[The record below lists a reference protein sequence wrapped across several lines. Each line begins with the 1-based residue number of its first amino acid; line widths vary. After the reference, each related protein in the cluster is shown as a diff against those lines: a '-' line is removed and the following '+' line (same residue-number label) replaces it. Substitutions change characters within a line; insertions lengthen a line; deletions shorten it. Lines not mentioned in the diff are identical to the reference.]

1 MSHPNHSR
9 FRLYLSLEIKKYLFS
24 LPKIC
29 SGLFLILFLT
39 VSYFLL
45 YQHYSA
51 EQQKQGIIQ
60 IGITADPDEP
70 YLDWMIQ
77 TIESMKDLKHSC
89 HFEFVS
95 ETEGIK
101 RLQAGEYTALFLIP
115 PDYIRSLIDGDEAIL
130 RIRFCQ
136 GQTTIADFLV
146 KELGNAASQ
155 IMLDTQAGIY
165 AMQDIYRENHWQNM
179 SKDEFSLNIR
189 YLQKVLNRREI
200 YCYEEIPA
208 TGTIADRTHYFAVA
222 ILCFLTAL
230 GFTCTAVLHR
240 EPYIFAEKLDR
251 SGLRHWQQILAKGTA
266 MILCFG
272 GVYLLLSIL
281 LLALSPRISGFNS
294 LFHQNTD
301 SSLYSMLLCGSK
313 LFAIIPVLFVIC
325 AYILWIYEIS
335 PNNMS
340 SILLLFV
347 SFLCLAY
354 LSGYFYPLSYLPS
367 SIRQFSAY
375 LPTSVILKYSYH
387 ILCGTGSLLDLLGT
401 LAYGTILYGTLVCM
415 VHWKRRCLHWQP

>member
-1 MSHPNHSR
+1 MSQSSHSR
-9 FRLYLSLEIKKYLFS
+9 FRLYLSLEIKKYLLAF
-24 LPKIC
+24 PKIC
-29 SGLFLILFLT
+29 GGLFLILLIT
-39 VSYFLL
+39 GSYFLL
-45 YQHYSA
+45 YQLYST
-51 EQQKQGIIQ
+51 EQQKQRIIQ
-60 IGITADPDEP
+60 IGITADPEEP

-77 TIESMKDLKHSC
+77 TIENMKDLKHSC

-95 ETEGIK
+95 ETEGMK
-101 RLQAGEYTALFLIP
+101 GLQSGNYTALFLIP

-130 RIRFCQ
+130 RIRFRQ

-165 AMQDIYRENHWQNM
+165 AMQDIYRENHWQDM
-179 SKDEFSLNIR
+179 SKDELSLNIR

-200 YCYEEIPA
+200 YAYEEIPA
-208 TGTIADRTHYFAVA
+208 TGTTADQTHYLAVG

-240 EPYIFAEKLDR
+240 EPNVFVEKLELW
-251 SGLRHWQQILAKGTA
+251 GLRHWQQILAKESA

-272 GVYLLLSIL
+272 GIYLFLSIL
-281 LLALSPRISGFNS
+281 LTALSPRFSGFND
-294 LFHQNTD
+294 LLHQNTN
-301 SSLYSMLLCGSK
+301 SSLHAMLLTSGK
-313 LFAIIPVLFVIC
+313 LLAIIPVLLVIC

-347 SFLCLAY
+347 SFICLAY
-354 LSGYFYPLSYLPS
+354 LSGYFYPLSYLPD
-367 SIRQFSAY
+367 SIRRISTY
-375 LPTSVILKYSYH
+375 LPTSVILNYSYH
-387 ILCGTGSLLDLLGT
+387 ILCGTGRWQDLLEI
-401 LAYGTILYGTLVCM
+401 LAYGTILYGTLVCF
-415 VHWKRRCLHWQP
+415 VCWKRRCFH

>member
-1 MSHPNHSR
+1 MSQSTHSR
-9 FRLYLSLEIKKYLFS
+9 FRLYLLLEIKKYLLSF
-24 LPKIC
+24 PRIC
-29 SGLFLILFLT
+29 GGLFLILLLT
-39 VSYFLL
+39 GSYFLL
-45 YQHYSA
+45 YQLYSTK
-51 EQQKQGIIQ
+51 QQEHSIIQ
-60 IGITADPDEP
+60 IGITADPEEP

-77 TIESMKDLKHSC
+77 TIESMEDLKYSC

-95 ETEGIK
+95 ETEGMK
-101 RLQAGEYTALFLIP
+101 RLQSGDYTALFLIP
-115 PDYIRSLIDGDEAIL
+115 PDYIRSLIAGDEAIL

-200 YCYEEIPA
+200 YAYEEIQA
-208 TGTIADRTHYFAVA
+208 TGTTSDRTHYFAVA

-240 EPYIFAEKLDR
+240 ESHVFVDKLKLY
-251 SGLRHWQQILAKGTA
+251 GLGCWQQILAKEIA

-272 GVYLLLSIL
+272 GIYLFLSFLLA
-281 LLALSPRISGFNS
+281 ALSPRIPGFHV
-294 LFHQNTD
+294 LMHQSAD
-301 SSLYSMLLCGSK
+301 SDSYLHAVFLTGGKLL
-313 LFAIIPVLFVIC
+313 AIIPVLFVIC

-340 SILLLFV
+340 NILLLFV
-347 SFLCLAY
+347 SFIVLAY
-354 LSGYFYPLSYLPS
+354 LSGYFYPLSYLPD
-367 SIRQFSAY
+367 SIQQISGY
-375 LPTSVILKYSYH
+375 LPTSIILNYSYH
-387 ILCGTGSLLDLLGT
+387 ILCGTGCWRDLLVI
-401 LAYGTILYGTLVCM
+401 LVYGTILYGTLVGF
-415 VHWKRRCLHWQP
+415 VHWKRRWSH

>member
-1 MSHPNHSR
+1 MSQSNHSR
-9 FRLYLSLEIKKYLFS
+9 FHLYLSLEIKKYLFS

-29 SGLFLILFLT
+29 SGLFLILLLT
-39 VSYFLL
+39 GSYFLL
-45 YQHYSA
+45 YQLYSA

-60 IGITADPDEP
+60 IGITADPNEP

-77 TIESMKDLKHSC
+77 TIESMKDLEHSC

-95 ETEGIK
+95 ETEGTK
-101 RLQAGEYTALFLIP
+101 RLKSGKYTALFLIP
-115 PDYIRSLIDGDEAIL
+115 PDYIRSLIDGNEAIL

-179 SKDEFSLNIR
+179 SKDELSLNIR

-200 YCYEEIPA
+200 YRYEEIPA

-230 GFTCTAVLHR
+230 GFTCTAVLHQ
-240 EPYIFAEKLDR
+240 EPYIFTEKLDR
-251 SGLRHWQQILAKGTA
+251 SGLRHWQQILAKETA

-272 GVYLLLSIL
+272 GIYLFLSLLLTIF
-281 LLALSPRISGFNS
+281 SPRISGFNS
-294 LFHQNTD
+294 LLHLNTD
-301 SSLYSMLLCGSK
+301 SSLHSMLLAGSR
-313 LFAIIPVLFVIC
+313 LLAIIPVLFVIC

-347 SFLCLAY
+347 SSICLAY

-367 SIRQFSAY
+367 SIQRLSVY
-375 LPTSVILKYSYH
+375 LPTSIILNYSYR
-387 ILCGTGSLLDLLGT
+387 ILCGTGRLQDLLLT
-401 LAYGTILYGTLVCM
+401 IAYGSILYGTLVCLI
-415 VHWKRRCLHWQP
+415 HWKRRCLY